1 MNVNTNACV
10 LLPIKRSWV
19 GEEREIAVLPRAVIT
34 IIATL
39 SKEQK
44 SEVN

>member
-1 MNVNTNACV
+1 MNVSTNV
-10 LLPIKRSWV
+10 TYQNKLGGK
-19 GEEREIAVLPRAVIT
+19 EREIAVLPRAVIT